1 MPVVGVA
8 VLVLTFSSMAAIRC
22 EPTAPIRRRPQ
33 EWSTGR
39 CRCSHSAP
47 TPIWRHSV
55 SITPILVTASSP
67 SEPSE
72 QRKLCTSD
80 GCCKLVRDHLERN
93 HIVHICR
100 QRCNLRSF
108 RTPASIFAGAA
119 QSPWVYRLS
128 PEPHRCSGAIGP
140 YSKRTLDKPG

>member
-1 MPVVGVA
+1 M
-8 VLVLTFSSMAAIRC
+8 LTFPSMAAVCC
-22 EPTAPIRRRPQ
+22 EPTAPSGNDGKNGQPGGADTLRAILRGSGGILFSNSP
-33 EWSTGR
+33 
-39 CRCSHSAP
+39 CRSR
-47 TPIWRHSV
+47 IN
-55 SITPILVTASSP
+55 ASSP
-67 SEPSE
+67 CELSVP
-72 QRKLCTSD
+72 RKFCTLGGS
-80 GCCKLVRDHLERN
+80 CKPVRDHVERN

-100 QRCNLRSF
+100 QRRNLRPF